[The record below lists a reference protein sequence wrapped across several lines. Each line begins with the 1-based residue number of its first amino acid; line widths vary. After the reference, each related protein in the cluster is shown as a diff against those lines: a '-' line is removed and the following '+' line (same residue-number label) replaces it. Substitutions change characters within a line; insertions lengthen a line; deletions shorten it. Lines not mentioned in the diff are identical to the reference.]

1 MSKIIRYREKTDV
14 QYLLDY
20 LKPDIFGTEKEEAL
34 KEKLRSQPLSEQII
48 FLLVAEYGI
57 KIAAKKLTVTP
68 GYLRKLYNKIKYE
81 LI

>member
-1 MSKIIRYREKTDV
+1 MSKIIRYRGKSDI

-20 LKPDIFGTEKEEAL
+20 LKPDVFGSEKEEDL
-34 KEKLRSQPLSEQII
+34 KEKLRSLPLSEQII
-48 FLLVAEYGI
+48 FLLVIEYGI
-57 KIAAKKLTVTP
+57 KIAAAKLDITV